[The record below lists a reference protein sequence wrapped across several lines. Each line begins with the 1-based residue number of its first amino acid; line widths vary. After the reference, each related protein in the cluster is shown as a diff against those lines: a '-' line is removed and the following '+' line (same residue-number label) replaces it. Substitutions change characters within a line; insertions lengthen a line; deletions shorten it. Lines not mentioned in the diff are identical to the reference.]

1 MTGRVVD
8 SSVIAR
14 FLLKEAG
21 WRDIEPILLER
32 PYTLDLAIK
41 EATNAIWRRVR
52 LLRDISPSKA
62 LTLLN
67 DLLDMRKH
75 VLRVDDQSQYLPR
88 ALEIALDQGITVY
101 DALFIAQAIT
111 RKARLTTADKVQYE
125 ASLRLGVEAEL
136 IE

>member
-8 SSVIAR
+8 SSVIAK

-21 WRDIEPILLER
+21 WRSIEPILLGR

-41 EATNAIWRRVR
+41 EVANAIWRRAR
-52 LLRDISPSKA
+52 LLRDISPGKA
-62 LTLLN
+62 LTLLD
-67 DLLDMRKH
+67 DLLDMRRH

-88 ALEIALDQGITVY
+88 ALEIALGQGITVY
-101 DALFIAQAIT
+101 DALFIAQAIA
-111 RKARLTTADKVQYE
+111 RKARFVTADKMQYE

>member
-21 WRDIEPILLER
+21 WESIKLILLER
-32 PYTLDLAIK
+32 PYTLDLAVK
-41 EATNAIWRRVR
+41 EAANAIWRRAR

-67 DLLDMRKH
+67 DLLELRRH
-75 VLRVDDQSQYLPR
+75 VLRIDDQSQYLLR
-88 ALEIALDQGITVY
+88 ALEIALNQGITVY
-101 DALFIAQAIT
+101 DALFIAQASA
-111 RKARLTTADKVQYE
+111 RKAKLVTSDRVQYE